1 MLILEGGREP
11 SVRET
16 EESTVLKLLT
26 FYLLTYYTLFSLFFL
41 FPMLLLLF
49 EEAGLLKK
57 SEVNLNISCYIWY
70 NPEVFLEVWFSS
82 FPVDRCNK

>member
-26 FYLLTYYTLFSLFFL
+26 FYLLTYYSFFT
-41 FPMLLLLF
+41 
-49 EEAGLLKK
+49 
-57 SEVNLNISCYIWY
+57 
-70 NPEVFLEVWFSS
+70 VFLVSYVTS
-82 FPVDRCNK
+82 FI